1 MIEKLKEKLNKE
13 KEIYL
18 DIKVSPGADKTEI
31 KDVMYDG
38 VIKVNV
44 GVAPE
49 KGKANLELVRFLAKI
64 LEIDKGNIEIIRGNK
79 SRFKLLKIWTK

>member
-38 VIKVNV
+38 IIKVNV

-49 KGKANLELVRFLAKI
+49 KGKANLELVRFLA
-64 LEIDKGNIEIIRGNK
+64 ETFEVDEGNIEITRGYT
-79 SRFKLLKIWTK
+79 SQFKLLKITK